1 VFTRG
6 AALII
11 MAVGSL
17 VLLVVSAWLLYNKER
32 AIGWTFF
39 GLGTVGWLLYIGAVV
54 LDVNNGRK
62 AT

>member
-1 VFTRG
+1 
-6 AALII
+6 

-39 GLGTVGWLLYIGAVV
+39 GLGTVGWLLYVGAVV